1 MSYCVNCGVELD
13 SSLNHCPLCNTPVIN
28 PNELKKIADAVPPFP
43 EQRGEVDTVKR
54 RDFTL
59 LIGIIL
65 TATSASCL
73 LLNLLVFTGSL
84 WSLFI
89 IGACLLLFIVLLP
102 AITTLHLPMYLSLA
116 LDGAGIAFYL
126 YLISFTTA
134 DQHWFFAL
142 AVPIVGLCT
151 ILCEIFAI
159 LMKHFRVSYLT
170 TTLYFFVETA
180 LLCMGLELLI
190 EHFLTKPMR
199 LTWSAI
205 VLTVCAVISITLLT
219 ILSRQRLREAVRRR
233 LHF

>member
-1 MSYCVNCGVELD
+1 M
-13 SSLNHCPLCNTPVIN
+13 
-28 PNELKKIADAVPPFP
+28 
-43 EQRGEVDTVKR
+43 
-54 RDFTL
+54 
-59 LIGIIL
+59 
-65 TATSASCL
+65 
-73 LLNLLVFTGSL
+73 
-84 WSLFI
+84 
-89 IGACLLLFIVLLP
+89 LLP

-126 YLISFTTA
+126 YLISFTTT

-190 EHFLTKPMR
+190 EHFFTKPMR

>member
-13 SSLNHCPLCNTPVIN
+13 SSLDHCPLCNTPVIN

-102 AITTLHLPMYLSLA
+102 AITTLHLPMYFPVQDISL
-116 LDGAGIAFYL
+116 
-126 YLISFTTA
+126 
-134 DQHWFFAL
+134 
-142 AVPIVGLCT
+142 P
-151 ILCEIFAI
+151 
-159 LMKHFRVSYLT
+159 
-170 TTLYFFVETA
+170 
-180 LLCMGLELLI
+180 
-190 EHFLTKPMR
+190 
-199 LTWSAI
+199 
-205 VLTVCAVISITLLT
+205 
-219 ILSRQRLREAVRRR
+219 
-233 LHF
+233 

>member
-1 MSYCVNCGVELD
+1 MAKSQTDASKKERLRTIRWVVTVFFTTLVVSGLIGLVSDEVMAS
-13 SSLNHCPLCNTPVIN
+13 SSLPV
-28 PNELKKIADAVPPFP
+28 AF
-43 EQRGEVDTVKR
+43 
-54 RDFTL
+54 
-59 LIGIIL
+59 GI
-65 TATSASCL
+65 
-73 LLNLLVFTGSL
+73 
-84 WSLFI
+84 
-89 IGACLLLFIVLLP
+89 LLFIVLLP

-170 TTLYFFVETA
+170 TTLYFFVEAA